1 MKSFKS
7 VLQHMNKSKT
17 CKSQCTNEQI
27 EQIQKE
33 TKLKRTEKKKEEN
46 KKCKER
52 ARSRNLGA
60 VRISK
65 RLENRK
71 YRAKQNPKVLKE
83 YNRNTQIKS
92 RISDSPDKR
101 LKNFLVATLHNAVFI
116 CISCHQRC
124 FKSNVVEYTQ
134 KVKDSISSG

>member
-60 VRISK
+60 VRI
-65 RLENRK
+65 REH
-71 YRAKQNPKVLKE
+71 YEV
-83 YNRNTQIKS
+83 
-92 RISDSPDKR
+92 
-101 LKNFLVATLHNAVFI
+101 
-116 CISCHQRC
+116 
-124 FKSNVVEYTQ
+124 
-134 KVKDSISSG
+134 